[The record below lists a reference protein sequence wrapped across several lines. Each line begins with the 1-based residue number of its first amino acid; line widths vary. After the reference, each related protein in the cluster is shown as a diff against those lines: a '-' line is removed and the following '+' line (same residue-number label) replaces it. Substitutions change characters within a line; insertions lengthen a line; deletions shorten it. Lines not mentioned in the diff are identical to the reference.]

1 MARTET
7 RPRLSRRQRLGLAL
21 ARLSW
26 RRLFIRLLAIV
37 TSLVALAG
45 IAASVYVYRQ
55 VDRAQ
60 GAAQAQLEEI
70 SGSFTQVA
78 ASLRTVSASANNA
91 ATSTNEAKLSLDGA
105 AATTRAA
112 ADTLDYTAALINFS
126 IPGLGRPLA
135 GVDVAFRNQ
144 GTQLRTLA
152 GQIDQTGGALVQNDR
167 DLRAISADV
176 GTIARDVEAVSRQL
190 RTFADPGAGGL
201 GQITIATRLLVA
213 WSVVI
218 HLLLLGMAVSLYL
231 LTLDDR
237 RRDLPAL
244 GWALDDDLA
253 FDSER

>member
-1 MARTET
+1 MARIET
-7 RPRLSRRQRLGLAL
+7 RPPLSGRQRLGLAL

-26 RRLFIRLLAIV
+26 RRLFVRLLAIV
-37 TSLVALAG
+37 TALVALGG
-45 IAASVYVYRQ
+45 IGVSVFVYRQ

-70 SGSFTQVA
+70 SGSFSQVA
-78 ASLRTVSASANNA
+78 ASLRTVSTSANNA

-105 AATTRAA
+105 AATTRSA
-112 ADTLDYTAALINFS
+112 ADTLDYTAGLINFS

-176 GTIARDVEAVSRQL
+176 GTIARDVDAVARQL
-190 RTFADPGAGGL
+190 RLFADRGAGGL
-201 GQITIATRLLVA
+201 GQITIGTRLLVA

-218 HLLLLGMAVSLYL
+218 HLLLLGMAVSLFL

-237 RRDLPAL
+237 RRDGTTG
-244 GWALDDDLA
+244 GWTLD
-253 FDSER
+253 EGR